1 MVVDSILPHAERG
14 PNDHR
19 KDASPFTIEI
29 DIRKKVWN
37 KLETN
42 PEISSIFELYGSD
55 ESYMLK
61 LINVEWIEV
70 YRYWYL
76 YYIVNEF
83 VSEFYCLLILLRCI
97 FLLVREH
104 FGECGWSRTLLN
116 FKVKPCQKKTS
127 QTQEF
132 DRGLIFKSDSQR
144 TRFPTC
150 FITKF
155 TVVQYDCYIM
165 TMIIDYLDR
174 CMLRTCYLTARL
186 EF

>member
-1 MVVDSILPHAERG
+1 MTA
-14 PNDHR
+14 
-19 KDASPFTIEI
+19 
-29 DIRKKVWN
+29 
-37 KLETN
+37 
-42 PEISSIFELYGSD
+42 
-55 ESYMLK
+55 LK
-61 LINVEWIEV
+61 LIFGKKFETNQKP
-70 YRYWYL
+70 
-76 YYIVNEF
+76 
-83 VSEFYCLLILLRCI
+83 ILR
-97 FLLVREH
+97 FPR
-104 FGECGWSRTLLN
+104 FLN
-116 FKVKPCQKKTS
+116 FMEATKVTCSSLSMLNELKFTGIDIFIILSTNLSANFIACWSFWDASFYRFDKILPEKNKQWKWGKLGKMNGPEHYWTSSSNCASASLTQGQKIQRTE
-127 QTQEF
+127 EF